1 LTLNI
6 KKEEIINLSIM
17 KKVFVFAMCCVA
29 LASCNLGKN
38 SDAELRA
45 IQERDSLN
53 QIIAQRDNELND
65 MMSTFNEIEE
75 GFRVINEAE
84 GRVNLAR
91 SGEGT
96 NATARIRENMQFIQT
111 TMEQNRALIA
121 KLQQQMKNSNVKAD
135 ALQKAIDNLTKELEL
150 KDQQIAELQAE
161 LESKNIHIAE
171 LNQRVTELNT
181 DVETL
186 TETNT
191 QQQQTISTQD
201 RELNTA
207 YFVFG
212 TKKEL
217 KNQGILD
224 GGGLFKKAKVSTSYN
239 NEYFTK
245 IDIRTTKEIKLYS
258 NKAEIKT
265 SHPAGSYSLEKDA
278 NGQYVLQITNPS
290 QFWNNSK
297 YLVIV
302 VK

>member
-1 LTLNI
+1 
-6 KKEEIINLSIM
+6 M
-17 KKVFVFAMCCVA
+17 KKVFVLAMCCVA

-38 SDAELRA
+38 SEAELRA

-53 QIIAQRDNELND
+53 QVIAQRDNELND
-65 MMSTFNEIEE
+65 MMTTFNEIEE

-91 SGEGT
+91 SGEGS
-96 NATARIRENMQFIQT
+96 NATARIQENMQFIQS
-111 TMEQNRALIA
+111 TMEQNRALIN
-121 KLQQQMKNSNVKAD
+121 KLRQQMKASNVKAD
-135 ALQKAIDNLTKELEL
+135 ALQKALENLEQQLEV
-150 KDQQIAELQAE
+150 KDQQIAQLQAE
-161 LESKNIHIAE
+161 LEAKNIHIAE
-171 LNQRVTELNT
+171 LDQRVTELNT

-191 QQQQTISTQD
+191 QQQQTISNQD
-201 RELNTA
+201 KELHTA

-224 GGGLFKKAKVSTSYN
+224 GGGLFKKSKVNSNYN

-245 IDIRTTKEIKLYS
+245 IDIRTTKEVKLYS
-258 NKAEIKT
+258 KSADIKT
-265 SHPAGSYSLEKDA
+265 SHPAGSYSLAKDA
-278 NGQYVLQITNPS
+278 NGQYVLNITDP
-290 QFWNNSK
+290 QKFWSSSK

>member
-1 LTLNI
+1 
-6 KKEEIINLSIM
+6 M
-17 KKVFVFAMCCVA
+17 KKIFVFAMCCAA

-45 IQERDSLN
+45 LQERDSLN

-65 MMSTFNEIEE
+65 MMTTFNEIEE

-96 NATARIRENMQFIQT
+96 NATARIRENMQFIQS
-111 TMEQNRALIA
+111 TMEQNRALIN
-121 KLQQQMKNSNVKAD
+121 KLREQMKKSNVKAD

-150 KDQQIAELQAE
+150 KDQQIAQLQAE

-191 QQQQTISTQD
+191 QQQQTISNQD
-201 RELNTA
+201 RELNSA

-224 GGGLFKKAKVSTSYN
+224 GGGLFKKAKVNANFN

-245 IDIRTTKEIKLYS
+245 VDIRTTKEIKLYS
-258 NKAEIKT
+258 SKAEIKT
-265 SHPAGSYSLEKDA
+265 SHPAGSYTLEKDA

>member
-1 LTLNI
+1 
-6 KKEEIINLSIM
+6 M
-17 KKVFVFAMCCVA
+17 KKVFVFAMCCAA

-45 IQERDSLN
+45 MQERDSLN
-53 QIIAQRDNELND
+53 QIIAQRDNEVNEL
-65 MMSTFNEIEE
+65 MTTFNEIEE

-91 SGEGT
+91 SGEGA
-96 NATARIRENMQFIQT
+96 NAKGRIQENMQFIQS
-111 TMEQNRALIA
+111 TMEQNRALIN
-121 KLQQQMKNSNVKAD
+121 KLRGQLQKSTVKAD
-135 ALQKAIDNLTKELEL
+135 ALQKALDNLTKELEM
-150 KDQQIAELQAE
+150 KDQQIAQLRAE
-161 LESKNIHIAE
+161 LEAKDIHIRE
-171 LNQRVTELNT
+171 LHQRVTELNT
-181 DVETL
+181 DVTNL
-186 TETNT
+186 TEENT
-191 QQQQTISTQD
+191 QHQQTITNQD
-201 RELNTA
+201 MELNTA

-224 GGGLFKKAKVSTSYN
+224 GGGLFKKAKVSSSYN

-258 NKAEIKT
+258 NKADIKT
-265 SHPAGSYSLEKDA
+265 SHPAGSYSLDKDG
-278 NGQYVLQITNPS
+278 NDQLVLHITNPK

>member
-1 LTLNI
+1 
-6 KKEEIINLSIM
+6 M
-17 KKVFVFAMCCVA
+17 KKVFVLAMCCVA

-38 SDAELRA
+38 SEAELRA

-53 QIIAQRDNELND
+53 QVIAQRDNELND
-65 MMSTFNEIEE
+65 MMTTFNEIEE

-91 SGEGT
+91 SGEGS
-96 NATARIRENMQFIQT
+96 NATARIQENMQFIQS
-111 TMEQNRALIA
+111 TMEQNRAHIN
-121 KLQQQMKNSNVKAD
+121 KLRQQMKASNVKAD
-135 ALQKAIDNLTKELEL
+135 ALQKALENLEQQLEV
-150 KDQQIAELQAE
+150 KDQQIAQLQAE
-161 LESKNIHIAE
+161 LEAKNIHIAE
-171 LNQRVTELNT
+171 LDQRVTELNT

-191 QQQQTISTQD
+191 QQQQTISNQD
-201 RELNTA
+201 KELHTA

-224 GGGLFKKAKVSTSYN
+224 GGGLFKKSKLNSNYN

-245 IDIRTTKEIKLYS
+245 IDIRTTKEVKLYS
-258 NKAEIKT
+258 KSADIKT
-265 SHPAGSYSLEKDA
+265 SHPAGSYSLAKDA
-278 NGQYVLQITNPS
+278 NGQYVLNITDP
-290 QFWNNSK
+290 QKFWSSSK